1 VVIDWTRLRKVAIGA
16 MILGGFLSM
25 IFVVVR

>member
-1 VVIDWTRLRKVAIGA
+1 MMDWTRLREVAIGA